1 MFHVTFITRWRFKEE
16 DTDPTVMFLPRHRQ
30 QRLDEPTRL
39 ALGASHIPRSTSENA
54 YATRTAKGL
63 LRKRTAAEASKRL
76 RREDERDIAD
86 EETEH
91 RRLLDMEEERQQVRR
106 DREEAARLER
116 WQRAWDTGCSADE
129 YGEACTS
136 ALPSPQPL
144 MSAAPEDVA
153 YFEKRKRARHE
164 EAEVDIAEIRAECLL
179 DRRHRYRQQLH
190 ARQQRHARRQRHSS
204 KRNPPRPS
212 TSSNTPRRKSSPR
225 AKPVYKMSR
234 EELHLKALESR
245 RRWEEQQDDFLISS
259 IMTEGEREL
268 EEDLQRHA
276 RDERQKM
283 ETDLRARLVQH
294 AEEKRRKLQQRIDD
308 LREHRDRLRLE
319 MFEKERARLL
329 EKLADK

>member
-1 MFHVTFITRWRFKEE
+1 MFHVTFITRWRFNEE
-16 DTDPTVMFLPRHRQ
+16 DTDPTVSFLPRHRQ

-63 LRKRTAAEASKRL
+63 LRKRTAAEASKRM
-76 RREDERDIAD
+76 RREGERDIAD
-86 EETEH
+86 EKAEH
-91 RRLLDMEEERQQVRR
+91 LRLMDMEEERQQIRR

-129 YGEACTS
+129 YGDACTS
-136 ALPSPQPL
+136 ALPNPQPF

-153 YFEKRKRARHE
+153 FFEKRKRARQE
-164 EAEVDIAEIRAECLL
+164 EAEVDIAEIRAESLL
-179 DRRHRYRQQLH
+179 DRRHRF
-190 ARQQRHARRQRHSS
+190 RQQRHERRQRHSW

-212 TSSNTPRRKSSPR
+212 TSSHTARRKPSPR

-245 RRWEEQQDDFLISS
+245 RRWEEQQDELLISS
-259 IMTEGEREL
+259 IRTEGEREL

-283 ETDLRARLVQH
+283 ETDLRARLDQH

-308 LREHRDRLRLE
+308 LREQRDRLRLE
-319 MFEKERARLL
+319 MFEKERTRVL